1 MIFNFITYKMDMNY
15 IVEERLKDHKAN
27 VLT

>member
-1 MIFNFITYKMDMNY
+1 MIFNFIIYKMDMNY
-15 IVEERLKDHKAN
+15 IVEESFKDHKAN